1 MERKSRKIVVDKK
14 TKKIKRRT
22 NKPLIIGLLFSL
34 LVLVTIVCSF
44 AIEKTINKESK
55 EAVADAVASQN
66 ITEKGTILGNE
77 DKDDDSASSDEVQE
91 SNEDENVTQSQTEA
105 TESETETTTQAT
117 TEATTQAESTTEQ
130 ESSTDTNSEKGQG
143 EYPGVKKVYLT
154 FDDGPSSITSQ
165 ILDVLDSYGVK
176 ATFFTVCHTDE
187 EAIENMQRI
196 VNDGHTIAIHSLTH
210 SYSQVYASLSSFKE
224 DVLGMQ
230 QFIYDNTGYKTF
242 LYRFPG
248 GSSNTIAK
256 CDIGECINFLD
267 DAGFEYFDWN
277 VESGDATA
285 NMLPKDIIVN
295 NVLSSLGDNEEY
307 VVLMH
312 DAEPKKTTLEALPE
326 IIEGIQSR
334 GYEILPITENTK
346 PVHHRRKNKC

>member
-66 ITEKGTILGNE
+66 ITEKGTIVG
-77 DKDDDSASSDEVQE
+77 
-91 SNEDENVTQSQTEA
+91 NEDENVTQSQTEA

-256 CDIGECINFLD
+256 CDIGECIDFLD

-346 PVHHRRKNKC
+346 PVHHRRKNKF

>member
-55 EAVADAVASQN
+55 EAVADAVDSQN
-66 ITEKGTILGNE
+66 ITEKGTIVG
-77 DKDDDSASSDEVQE
+77 
-91 SNEDENVTQSQTEA
+91 NEDENVTQSQTEA
-105 TESETETTTQAT
+105 TESETETTTQ
-117 TEATTQAESTTEQ
+117 ATTQAESTTEQ

-187 EAIENMQRI
+187 EAIGNMQRI

-256 CDIGECINFLD
+256 CDIGECIDFLD
-267 DAGFEYFDWN
+267 DAGVEYFDWN

-346 PVHHRRKNKC
+346 PVHHRRKNKF

>member
-55 EAVADAVASQN
+55 EAVADAVDSQN
-66 ITEKGTILGNE
+66 ITEKGTIVG
-77 DKDDDSASSDEVQE
+77 
-91 SNEDENVTQSQTEA
+91 NEDENVTQSQTEA
-105 TESETETTTQAT
+105 TESETETTTQ
-117 TEATTQAESTTEQ
+117 ATTQAESTTEQ

-210 SYSQVYASLSSFKE
+210 SYSQDYASLSSIK
-224 DVLGMQ
+224 
-230 QFIYDNTGYKTF
+230 
-242 LYRFPG
+242 
-248 GSSNTIAK
+248 
-256 CDIGECINFLD
+256 
-267 DAGFEYFDWN
+267 
-277 VESGDATA
+277 
-285 NMLPKDIIVN
+285 
-295 NVLSSLGDNEEY
+295 
-307 VVLMH
+307 
-312 DAEPKKTTLEALPE
+312 
-326 IIEGIQSR
+326 
-334 GYEILPITENTK
+334 
-346 PVHHRRKNKC
+346 